1 MKSAECHRLYTT
13 DASAGKLY
21 EFPSNKNRHYYIILL
36 VRTEIITFLNDAIEE
51 EFIPDG
57 LYYEKICWVL
67 VITGHVHEYLLEKS
81 RVVQQGPGE
90 GNFHIFYWMLNGTT
104 PEEKSQLFLE
114 HNNFKYVIL

>member
-1 MKSAECHRLYTT
+1 MLQ
-13 DASAGKLY
+13 
-21 EFPSNKNRHYYIILL
+21 
-36 VRTEIITFLNDAIEE
+36 E
-51 EFIPDG
+51 EFIPGG
-57 LYYEKICWVL
+57 LYYKKICWVL